1 MKNQREVEEVTEVAE
16 VAEEVNTEVAEEVK
30 TEVKE
35 EVTEEEVMEIDLIL
49 KVVEAVRDHL
59 EEAGVKS
66 EKMKT

>member
-49 KVVEAVRDHL
+49 KVVEVARDLL